1 MEEPEKVKKVKP
13 QEMVAETLKCQTA
26 INVQMSIDAAY
37 RLGRQT
43 GIEDT
48 IEQLRTGC
56 LN

>member
-1 MEEPEKVKKVKP
+1 MEPEKIKKIKP

-26 INVQMSIDAAY
+26 ISVQMSIDAAY

-48 IEQLRTGC
+48 IEQLHNGC

>member
-1 MEEPEKVKKVKP
+1 MEPEKIKKVKP

-26 INVQMSIDAAY
+26 ISVQRSIDAAY

-43 GIEDT
+43 GIEDA
-48 IEQLRTGC
+48 IEQFRTGC